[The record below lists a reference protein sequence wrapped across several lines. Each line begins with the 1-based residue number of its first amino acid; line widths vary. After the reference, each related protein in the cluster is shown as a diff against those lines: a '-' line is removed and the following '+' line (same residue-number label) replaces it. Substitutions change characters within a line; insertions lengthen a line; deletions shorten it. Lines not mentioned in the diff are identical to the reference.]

1 MLLDSGSELNI
12 ITQELQE
19 GLGLP
24 MDPSGANW
32 TLRGVSGHPHS
43 MEITIYQPRILVEYC
58 DLMTSISTVSQ
69 GFLFCCIFKISQPVS

>member
-1 MLLDSGSELNI
+1 MMVTVKIAITINNSKPIDILLDSRSELNI

-32 TLRGVSGHPHS
+32 TLCGVSGHPVH
-43 MEITIYQPRILVEYC
+43 LVGVC
-58 DLMTSISTVSQ
+58 
-69 GFLFCCIFKISQPVS
+69 